1 MYCCH
6 FECNL
11 FLRIFGVLIL
21 PFSSHSK
28 CSHSFHFQA
37 MPPPTK
43 GGALPPKSGKGT
55 VRRPGGAHSATSGK
69 APNKSGSAAGSR
81 KSGGTH
87 KAAKK
92 SGGGSNRKSHLRKD
106 QDGWHYYINRARS
119 SVSKKHSLSRR
130 AMMVMGSLVEDLF
143 ERLAT
148 EAINVAHVNRV
159 KTLSGRE
166 LQIAVRLLMQGD
178 LQRFGMTEGTRA
190 VLAYDRNLAEVRK
203 ARENGSAGN

>member
-1 MYCCH
+1 
-6 FECNL
+6 
-11 FLRIFGVLIL
+11 
-21 PFSSHSK
+21 
-28 CSHSFHFQA
+28 

-81 KSGGTH
+81 KSGGTAH

-92 SGGGSNRKSHLRKD
+92 SGGGANRKSHLRKD

>member
-1 MYCCH
+1 
-6 FECNL
+6 
-11 FLRIFGVLIL
+11 
-21 PFSSHSK
+21 
-28 CSHSFHFQA
+28 

-55 VRRPGGAHSATSGK
+55 ARRAHSATSGK

-81 KSGGTH
+81 KSGGTGH
-87 KAAKK
+87 KAATKK
-92 SGGGSNRKSHLRKD
+92 SGRKSHLRKD
-106 QDGWHYYINRARS
+106 QDAWHYYINRARS

-148 EAINVAHVNRV
+148 EAINVAHVNKV